1 MRSVGY
7 LLSDCARHIRR
18 RFDERMRE
26 VGVTGAQARLL
37 MILAADEGRQQT
49 HYASVLEVEPITL
62 CRMVDR
68 MVEAD
73 LIERSPDPNDRR
85 ARLLSRSD
93 KARALEP
100 VLQEKIDQLVDD
112 IQSPFTSDELQILH
126 RLLSRMGEQLVS
138 PSEKITENKEVTAHG

>member
-1 MRSVGY
+1 
-7 LLSDCARHIRR
+7 
-18 RFDERMRE
+18 MRE